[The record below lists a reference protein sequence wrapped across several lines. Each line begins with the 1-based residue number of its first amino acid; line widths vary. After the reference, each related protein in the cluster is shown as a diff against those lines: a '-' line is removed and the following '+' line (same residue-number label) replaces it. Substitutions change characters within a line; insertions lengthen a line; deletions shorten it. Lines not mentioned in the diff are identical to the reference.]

1 MSQRFSV
8 RIFVQ
13 VMFIASIALAADVR
27 KSSSGAVRVCVI
39 AVHDS
44 GLFTMC
50 PSGALIKQWGYP
62 GRTPSIE
69 IIQNPEGPRLGLS
82 PHFIQLDRP
91 VLDRSRADW
100 WNIIGKLPGNCPSG
114 RIDLDLKKGI
124 EKEFAKQGDYQLV
137 DSAETA
143 DLVFLAEGLYADA
156 SSGFVGA
163 QSVRYRSAGMP
174 MLALVMAVVI
184 PAKVFTG
191 DPADSDILLDA
202 KLWGGAEAWKSAPAE
217 VDRLPA
223 SVPAA
228 LDRLVGHF
236 IHRDGEQAT
245 FPPLCAP
252 RILVPWVDGSGMP
265 LAKAKPKSATAASP
279 APSGNPAGAPARD
292 SVIRVNV
299 ALVTVPTM
307 VSDSAGKHVPDVPA
321 QDFHVFEDGIE
332 QPIDRVIPEVTPFN
346 VVLMLDTSGSTLFKH
361 SEITEA
367 ALAFVQT
374 LRPEDRVMVVS
385 FDSYIYLDAAF
396 TSDRAVLRRAILKT
410 DTGAGTR
417 MYDALDMVLTECLTR
432 VQGRKAIVLFTDG
445 IDSQSWLARFGN
457 YQSKVEESD
466 ALVYAV
472 QFDTMVTTPASQ
484 YLKGLSENSGG
495 RLFLASTIP
504 SLAGAFAEIADELQ
518 HQYTICYYPSIPG
531 NDAAFRR
538 IQVTVDKPGTKI
550 RARTGYRITVRSP
563 QTD

>member
-1 MSQRFSV
+1 MLRWSSL

-13 VMFIASIALAADVR
+13 VMLLASIALAADIH
-27 KSSSGAVRVCVI
+27 SSGSEGVRVCVI

-50 PSGALIKQWGYP
+50 PSGTLIKQWGYA
-62 GRTPSIE
+62 GRTPNLE
-69 IIQNPEGPRLGLS
+69 IIQNPEGPRLGLP
-82 PHFIQLDRP
+82 PHLVQLDRP
-91 VLDRSRADW
+91 VLDRTRAGW
-100 WNIIGKLPGNCPSG
+100 WSIIGKLPGNCPSG
-114 RIDLDLKKGI
+114 KIDLDLKNGI
-124 EKEFAKQGDYQLV
+124 EKEFVKQGNYQIA
-137 DSAETA
+137 DSADTA

-163 QSVRYRSAGMP
+163 QAARSRSAGIP
-174 MLALVMAVVI
+174 MLALVMAVVV

-191 DPADSDILLDA
+191 DPGDSDILLDA
-202 KLWGGAEAWKSAPAE
+202 RLWEGTEAWKSAPAE

-228 LDRLVGHF
+228 LDRLVSHF
-236 IHRDGEQAT
+236 IHRDGGQAT

-252 RILVPWVDGSGMP
+252 RILVPSVDGTGMP
-265 LAKAKPKSATAASP
+265 RAEAQPKNAILAAP
-279 APSGNPAGAPARD
+279 APSGNPAAAPARD

-299 ALVTVPTM
+299 SLVTVPTI
-307 VSDSAGKHVPDVPA
+307 VSDTAGKHVPDVPA

-332 QPIDRVIPEVTPFN
+332 QPIDRVIPEVTPFH
-346 VVLMLDTSGSTLFKH
+346 VVLMLDTSGSTLFRH
-361 SEITEA
+361 SEIQQA

-396 TSDRAVLRRAILKT
+396 TNDRAALRRAILKT

-445 IDSQSWLARFGN
+445 VDSQSWLARFGN

-472 QFDTMVTTPASQ
+472 QFDTMEATSASQ

-495 RLFLASTIP
+495 RLFLASSIP

-518 HQYTICYYPSIPG
+518 HQYTICYYPSSPG
-531 NDAAFRR
+531 KDATFRR
-538 IQVTVDKPGTKI
+538 IQVTVDKPDTKI
-550 RARTGYRITVRSP
+550 RARTGYRITRRSP
-563 QTD
+563 QAD